1 MPMYARRFLAAVSF
15 SLVLSPLALHAQ
27 ESSAKIW
34 SGSIQ
39 ANGSVFFGNTEQVVV
54 GTRLTLSRGDSTA
67 EFGFDFQQLYG
78 ETQQDNGDRT
88 TTKRVWLGSLS
99 LDLQPHAT
107 VSPFVYVSVE
117 SNLEKRISERYSLG
131 IGAKRTF
138 VNNDRSEASLSLALL
153 DERTEPR
160 ATTPTPPGISRL
172 TRWSWRGRVRHQF
185 DDRLRVSH
193 VTFWRPSIGGEG
205 SYLIQSNSELIYQ
218 LNEKV
223 SFSVLFVDNYD
234 SEARSRGA
242 RVYNDGQVLF
252 GVATRW

>member
-1 MPMYARRFLAAVSF
+1 MLVCSTAVAALL
-15 SLVLSPLALHAQ
+15 SLSSVALGAQ
-27 ESSAKIW
+27 ENSRRIW
-34 SGSIQ
+34 SGSVQ
-39 ANGSVFFGNTEQVVV
+39 ANGSIFFGNTEQVVV
-54 GTRLTLSRGDSTA
+54 GSRLTLSRGDSTV
-67 EFGFDFQQLYG
+67 EFGFDFQTLYG
-78 ETQQDNGDRT
+78 ETSQENGDRT
-88 TTKRVWLGSLS
+88 TTKRVWLGSVS

-107 VSPFVYVSVE
+107 VSPFVYGSVE

-131 IGAKRTF
+131 VGAKRTF

-160 ATTPTPPGISRL
+160 RTTAAAPEITRL

-185 DDRLRVSH
+185 DHRLRISH
-193 VTFWRPSIGGEG
+193 VTFWRPSIGGDR

-218 LNEKV
+218 LNE
-223 SFSVLFVDNYD
+223 SISLSLLFVDNYD

-252 GVATRW
+252 GIATRW

>member
-1 MPMYARRFLAAVSF
+1 
-15 SLVLSPLALHAQ
+15 
-27 ESSAKIW
+27 
-34 SGSIQ
+34 
-39 ANGSVFFGNTEQVVV
+39 
-54 GTRLTLSRGDSTA
+54 
-67 EFGFDFQQLYG
+67 
-78 ETQQDNGDRT
+78 
-88 TTKRVWLGSLS
+88 
-99 LDLQPHAT
+99 QPHAA

-138 VNNDRSEASLSLALL
+138 VNTGRSEASISLALL

-160 ATTPTPPGISRL
+160 PNLAAPTGITRL
-172 TRWSWRGRVRHQF
+172 TRWSWRGRLRHQF
-185 DDRLRVSH
+185 DDRLRFSH
-193 VTFWRPSIGGEG
+193 VTFWRPSIGGGG
-205 SYLIQSNSELIYQ
+205 SFLIQSNSELSYQ
-218 LNEKV
+218 LNESV